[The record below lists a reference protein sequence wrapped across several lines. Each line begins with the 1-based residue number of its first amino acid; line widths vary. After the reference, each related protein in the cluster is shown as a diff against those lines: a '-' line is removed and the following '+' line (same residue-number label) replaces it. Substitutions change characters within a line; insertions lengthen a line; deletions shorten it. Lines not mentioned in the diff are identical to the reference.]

1 MSDTRESQL
10 APRNLGVAILGIC
23 ALWLVVQN
31 TMLALGLLWARPA
44 SVLTVATALAKTTV
58 VLIQGFWSSPV
69 AAWLVGIAAGATLGA
84 LLPYVRREVVRHG

>member
-1 MSDTRESQL
+1 MSETRESRL
-10 APRNLGVAILGIC
+10 GPSDLGVAMLGVC

-44 SVLTVATALAKTTV
+44 SVLTVAAALAKTAV

-69 AAWLVGIAAGATLGA
+69 AGWLVGIAAGATLGI